1 METAQNCQCV
11 TYDDDRLIVYCL
23 SESGEWFHKHWN
35 PMDIELEMPNA
46 DWSDEKQRTFEIAM
60 SAFSEYI
67 FGNHSEAHK
76 KIVVRTSR
84 EYALACSCSKIIY
97 EDSEI
102 EEILW

>member
-1 METAQNCQCV
+1 MSNLYCCGV
-11 TYDDDRLIVYCL
+11 VVVVVPILLLLCDDD
-23 SESGEWFHKHWN
+23 
-35 PMDIELEMPNA
+35 
-46 DWSDEKQRTFEIAM
+46 KQRTFEIAM